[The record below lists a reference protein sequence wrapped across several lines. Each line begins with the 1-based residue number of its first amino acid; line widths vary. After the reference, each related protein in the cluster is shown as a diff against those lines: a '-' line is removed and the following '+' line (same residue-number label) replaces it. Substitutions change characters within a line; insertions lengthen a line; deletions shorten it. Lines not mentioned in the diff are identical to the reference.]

1 VSIDDQAP
9 EMENANWRK
18 VVQKQVYDILS
29 HKYGLL
35 IVLGGAVLIVVSA
48 FHFGEVGLKIISQNC
63 LEKQYMISYIFVSMW
78 EKKTKGLD

>member
-1 VSIDDQAP
+1 VSIDDQAS

-48 FHFGEVGLKIISQNC
+48 FHFGEVG
-63 LEKQYMISYIFVSMW
+63 
-78 EKKTKGLD
+78 